1 VAGECQRDEIAHIVE
16 RMRPIRVAVEFRHRS
31 WADPGERRLTADLLR
46 ELDAAWVCVDTP
58 ERDVASVM
66 PRIVEVTSPGLAY
79 LRMHGRNAE
88 MWTKGR
94 TVAERFDYDY
104 ADDELEEWVAPVLDM
119 AQMAQEVAVV
129 MNNNARDY
137 ALQAADRFADILA
150 RARAEHG

>member
-1 VAGECQRDEIAHIVE
+1 
-16 RMRPIRVAVEFRHRS
+16 
-31 WADPGERRLTADLLR
+31 
-46 ELDAAWVCVDTP
+46 
-58 ERDVASVM
+58 
-66 PRIVEVTSPGLAY
+66 
-79 LRMHGRNAE
+79 